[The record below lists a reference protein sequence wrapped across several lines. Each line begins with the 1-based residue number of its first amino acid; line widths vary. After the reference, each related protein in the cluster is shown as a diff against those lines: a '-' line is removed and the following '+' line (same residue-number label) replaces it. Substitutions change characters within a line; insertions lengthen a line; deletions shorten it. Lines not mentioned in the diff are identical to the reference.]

1 MIKIL
6 NQEVRSIMNL
16 TQPDTY
22 HNNKQELHQ
31 LHQPFQTNTQRN
43 TNKAICTSE
52 GAMSP
57 DMPCWK
63 ERPAPTQKIIAPE
76 INEDTYLMVV

>member
-1 MIKIL
+1 M
-6 NQEVRSIMNL
+6 NQNTESISNKDHEPN
-16 TQPDTY
+16 TC
-22 HNNKQELHQ
+22 HNNKQDLNQ
-31 LHQPFQTNTQRN
+31 LQLQTEKR
-43 TNKAICTSE
+43 AVCTSE

-76 INEDTYLMVV
+76 ISEDTYLMVV